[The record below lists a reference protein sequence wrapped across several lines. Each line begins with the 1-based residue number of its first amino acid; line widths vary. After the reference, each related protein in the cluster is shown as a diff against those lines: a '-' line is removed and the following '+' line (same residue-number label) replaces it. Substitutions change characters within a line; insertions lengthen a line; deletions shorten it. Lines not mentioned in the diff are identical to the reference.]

1 MYVIRYLLDIMYMIV
16 VVASNRRID
25 AILNKWTSKISKY
38 HAGSTI
44 SLFLRTIYIFYE
56 PFRQTSLNMEF
67 V

>member
-1 MYVIRYLLDIMYMIV
+1 MYVIYYVLDIMYTV
-16 VVASNRRID
+16 VVFANNRRVD

-38 HAGSTI
+38 HVGLTI

-56 PFRQTSLNMEF
+56 PLRQTSLNMEF